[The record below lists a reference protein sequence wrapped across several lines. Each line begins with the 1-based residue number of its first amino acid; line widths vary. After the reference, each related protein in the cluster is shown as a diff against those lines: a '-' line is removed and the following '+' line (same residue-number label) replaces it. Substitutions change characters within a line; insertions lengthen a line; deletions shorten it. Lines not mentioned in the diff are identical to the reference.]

1 MLTQRQRTILIV
13 DDLQQN
19 RERYRCYLTADS
31 DITYTILEAKSA
43 NDTLA
48 LCDALASH
56 SKAHIL
62 DGILLKY
69 CLSDGDGLEV
79 LATLKT
85 QLGETCPPVV
95 IIDGDNTAL
104 AVRAIKGGAEDY
116 LIQDQATP
124 EQLRCVMKSAI
135 ENAELRRALHQSEV
149 RFRTSV
155 ENMLDCFGIYSAIR
169 NEAGAIID
177 FRVEYVNAAACEANQ
192 MTKEQ
197 QLGKGLCEIL
207 PAHRESGLF
216 EEYCRVVETGK
227 PLVKE
232 SLSYSDVYGQ
242 QRLVR
247 AFDLRV
253 TKLEDGFVAAWRDI
267 TQTKQAEEA
276 LRESERRFHA
286 IFNSTF
292 QFIGLLSVDGIL
304 IEANQTAL
312 DFGGLT
318 QADVIGRPFWEARWW
333 TISPQTQAQLQAAIA
348 QAAKG
353 EFVRYE
359 VEVLGAGDRIVTIDF
374 SLKPV
379 RNESG
384 QVILLIPEGRDI
396 TEHARVEAERHQLQA
411 VLETANQELEQRVA
425 ERTAELQRAY
435 ADLAEQEATLRASDA
450 TVRQQLDEIEALY
463 ATAPI
468 GLCFIDTD
476 LRFVRINEH
485 LAAIN
490 GVPAAEHIGRTL
502 RDIVP
507 EMAEELE
514 PLLRQVIE
522 SGEPILNLEVHGTNR
537 AQPGVERDWVVNYYP
552 LKREDGQV
560 LGVNAMVQ
568 EITERKQAEAALRE
582 NKQFIQRIA
591 DTSPGILYLYDLVEQ
606 RNLYVNCSTGELL
619 GYTPEQILEMGRSF
633 TQQTMHP
640 DDFARLPAHI
650 AQLNA
655 LRSGETLV
663 FEYRMRHAD
672 GSWRWFWS
680 QDAVFHRGTDGSLHQ
695 ILGTAI
701 DISDRKQAESD
712 LRQSEAQLQQQL
724 AEIESIYHSAPI
736 GLNVIDTDLRFV
748 RINEQLAEINGF
760 SVEEHIGRTVRE
772 LLPHLADKVEPLLR
786 RVLAGEP
793 LLNVEITGET
803 PAQPGVQRTWLEH
816 FLPLKIGEQ
825 IIGINTV
832 CEEITDRK
840 RVEEALRESEINVR
854 ARAEELQRLMEI
866 TPVCLWIADDPN
878 CHHIRAN
885 QTAYNFMGTPPG
897 SITTATPPDGSYPL
911 PFKQLRN
918 GQEVLPHDLP
928 MQKAAR
934 TGQEIDDELEFVF
947 EDGTSKFIY
956 GKAVPLFNE
965 TGEVRGVVAAFV
977 DVTERKRV
985 EREREQLLLREQAAR
1000 EQAERANRIKDE
1012 FLAVLSHELRTP
1024 LNPILGWAKL
1034 LKSGRLNAAKTAEAL
1049 NIIERNAKLQVNLI
1063 EDLLDVSRI
1072 LRGKLTLNISTVNL
1086 ADTISAALET
1096 VRLAAQTKE
1105 IQIQTTLE
1113 PNVGQVAGDPARL
1126 QQIVWNLLSNAV
1138 KFTPTGGRVE
1148 VRLLRVESYAQITVS
1163 DTGKGISPD
1172 FLPHIFEYFCQEDS
1186 TTTRKFGGLGLG
1198 LAIVRNL
1205 VELHGGTIEANSPGI
1220 GQGATFIA
1228 RLPLMTPRPETSFD
1242 NQGQDVSLDLSGIK
1256 VLIVD
1261 DDADSRDFVTFVLEL
1276 YGAQIT
1282 KAASALEALQVLAQ
1296 SKPDILISDIG
1307 MPQMDGYELLR
1318 QIRTWTPDHG
1328 GEIPAIALTAYAGE
1342 FDQRQA
1348 FAAGFQM
1355 HVSKPVEPD
1364 ALATAVARLARE
1376 S

>member
-1 MLTQRQRTILIV
+1 
-13 DDLQQN
+13 
-19 RERYRCYLTADS
+19 
-31 DITYTILEAKSA
+31 
-43 NDTLA
+43 
-48 LCDALASH
+48 
-56 SKAHIL
+56 
-62 DGILLKY
+62 
-69 CLSDGDGLEV
+69 
-79 LATLKT
+79 
-85 QLGETCPPVV
+85 
-95 IIDGDNTAL
+95 
-104 AVRAIKGGAEDY
+104 
-116 LIQDQATP
+116 
-124 EQLRCVMKSAI
+124 
-135 ENAELRRALHQSEV
+135 
-149 RFRTSV
+149 
-155 ENMLDCFGIYSAIR
+155 
-169 NEAGAIID
+169 
-177 FRVEYVNAAACEANQ
+177 
-192 MTKEQ
+192 
-197 QLGKGLCEIL
+197 
-207 PAHRESGLF
+207 
-216 EEYCRVVETGK
+216 
-227 PLVKE
+227 
-232 SLSYSDVYGQ
+232 
-242 QRLVR
+242 
-247 AFDLRV
+247 V

-276 LRESERRFHA
+276 LQEREQCFRA

-292 QFIGLLSVDGIL
+292 QFIGLLSIDGIL

-333 TISPQTQAQLQAAIA
+333 TISPQTQGQLQAAIA

-379 RNESG
+379 RDELG

-411 VLETANQELEQRVA
+411 VLETANQQLEQRVA

-435 ADLAEQEATLRASDA
+435 ADLAEREATLRASEA

-502 RDIVP
+502 REIVP

-537 AQPGVERDWVVNYYP
+537 AQPGVERDWLVNYYP

-582 NKQFIQRIA
+582 SKQFIQRIA

-606 RNLYVNCSTGELL
+606 RNLYVNRSTGELL

-640 DDFARLPAHI
+640 DDFARLGAHL

-695 ILGTAI
+695 VLGTAI
-701 DISDRKQAESD
+701 DISDRKQ
-712 LRQSEAQLQQQL
+712 
-724 AEIESIYHSAPI
+724 
-736 GLNVIDTDLRFV
+736 
-748 RINEQLAEINGF
+748 
-760 SVEEHIGRTVRE
+760 
-772 LLPHLADKVEPLLR
+772 
-786 RVLAGEP
+786 
-793 LLNVEITGET
+793 
-803 PAQPGVQRTWLEH
+803 
-816 FLPLKIGEQ
+816 
-825 IIGINTV
+825 
-832 CEEITDRK
+832 
-840 RVEEALRESEINVR
+840 VEEALRESEINVR

-956 GKAVPLFNE
+956 GKAVPLFNQ
-965 TGEVRGVVAAFV
+965 TGEVRGVVGAFV
-977 DVTERKRV
+977 DVTERKRA

-1000 EQAERANRIKDE
+1000 EQAERANRVKDE

-1072 LRGKLTLNISTVNL
+1072 LRGKLTLNVSTVNL
-1086 ADTISAALET
+1086 ADTISAAIET

-1198 LAIVRNL
+1198 LAIVRQL
-1205 VELHGGTIEANSPGI
+1205 VELHGGTIEANSPGV

-1228 RLPLMTPRPETSFD
+1228 RLPLTTPRPETSVD

-1276 YGAQIT
+1276 YGAQVT